1 MSFEERLKI
10 AKRKLKE
17 KIDRGESINFMRPW
31 SKDSL
36 KELIKALSGKSK

>member
-1 MSFEERLKI
+1 MTFKQRLKI

-17 KIDRGESINFMRPW
+17 KMDRGEPIILMRPW

-36 KELIKALSGKSK
+36 KALIKALSGGV